1 VTSAPIRVLV
11 VDDDVPTRVGLRVIL
26 SSEPD
31 IDVIGESATASDA
44 VVQARDL
51 SPDVI
56 LMDVQLRDGDGLRA
70 TEEILSRETDGDRPR
85 VIVVTTFELD
95 EYAFGAMRVGASGF
109 LLKRSRAEDIVSAVR
124 TVAAGESLP
133 MPTMARRL
141 ISTYAERGANRQPDV
156 SSLTDREEEVLLL
169 IAAGL
174 SNAEIASRLTIR
186 IDTVKS
192 HVKHLFS
199 KLGVRDRAQAVIVAY
214 ESGVVLP
221 GGEAAP

>member
-1 VTSAPIRVLV
+1 MPDAIRVLV

-31 IDVIGESATASDA
+31 IDVVGESSGATEA
-44 VVQARDL
+44 VAQAREL
-51 SPDVI
+51 NPDVI
-56 LMDVQLRDGDGLRA
+56 LMDVQLRDGDGLTA
-70 TEEILSRETDGDRPR
+70 TQEILSKATDEDRPR

-95 EYAFGAMRVGASGF
+95 EYAFGAIRAGASGF
-109 LLKRSRAEDIVSAVR
+109 LLKRSRAEDIVAAVR
-124 TVAAGESLP
+124 AVADGESLP
-133 MPTMARRL
+133 MPAMARRL
-141 ISTYAERGANRQPDV
+141 ISTYAERATAHQPDV
-156 SSLTDREEEVLLL
+156 SSLTDREEEVLTL
-169 IAAGL
+169 IAGGL
-174 SNAEIASRLTIR
+174 SNAEIASRLNIR

-221 GGEAAP
+221 GISND

>member
-26 SSEPD
+26 ASEPD

-51 SPDVI
+51 TPDVI

-70 TEEILSRETDGDRPR
+70 TEEILAEATDSDRPR

-109 LLKRSRAEDIVSAVR
+109 LLKRSRAEDIVAAVR

-141 ISTYAERGANRQPDV
+141 ISTYAERNARQPDV

-169 IAAGL
+169 IAGGL
-174 SNAEIASRLTIR
+174 SNAEIASRLDIR

-221 GGEAAP
+221 GGEPAP

>member
-1 VTSAPIRVLV
+1 MMTAPIRVLV

-31 IDVIGESATASDA
+31 IDVVGESATASDA

-70 TEEILSRETDGDRPR
+70 TEEILAESDDDTRPR

-109 LLKRSRAEDIVSAVR
+109 LLKRSRAEDIVAAVR
-124 TVAAGESLP
+124 SVADGESLP

-141 ISTYAERGANRQPDV
+141 ISRYAERVGPRPHDV

-174 SNAEIASRLTIR
+174 SNAEIASRLEIR

-221 GGEAAP
+221 GASD